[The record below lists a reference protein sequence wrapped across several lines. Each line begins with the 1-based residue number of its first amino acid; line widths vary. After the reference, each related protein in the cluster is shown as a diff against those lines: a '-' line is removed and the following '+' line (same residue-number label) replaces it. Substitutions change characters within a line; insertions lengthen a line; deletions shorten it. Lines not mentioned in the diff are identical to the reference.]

1 MNPPGKNKS
10 FEITWPL
17 FGDKPPFPA
26 DPGQSMRSFAL
37 PDSELKAFAELEDLP
52 ESSEQSEREARKL
65 RDSLPPQ
72 APEWMRAARALA
84 DWLEARIAEGTAE
97 PVQQAAI
104 ARTWAA
110 FSLAG
115 ITEPQVLRV
124 THVVDRAY
132 QAIRESPRAATDL
145 QTAITACASVLHQT
159 LPSAVRA
166 RMPLERAVHVVRR
179 LKGEADAWAAIVEGT
194 SELLGW
200 KDYAR
205 VHAASVIRA
214 LIERERGLHK

>member
-1 MNPPGKNKS
+1 MSPPTKNRS

-17 FGDKPPFPA
+17 FGDKAPFPA
-26 DPGQSMRSFAL
+26 DPAQTMAPFAL
-37 PDSELKAFAELEDLP
+37 PDSELKAFAEQEDLP
-52 ESSEQSEREARKL
+52 ESSEQAESEARKL
-65 RDSLPPQ
+65 RESLPPL

-84 DWLEARIAEGTAE
+84 DWLELRIVAGKAT
-97 PVQQAAI
+97 PVDQVAI

-110 FSLAG
+110 FSLG
-115 ITEPQVLRV
+115 GVTGPQVVRV
-124 THVVDRAY
+124 AHVVDRAY
-132 QAIRESPRAATDL
+132 QAIRESPRATGDL
-145 QTAITACASVLHQT
+145 QAAILACASVLHKT

-166 RMPLERAVHVVRR
+166 RMPLERAVYVVRK

-214 LIERERGLHK
+214 LIEGERNT

>member
-1 MNPPGKNKS
+1 MNPRGKNKS

-17 FGDKPPFPA
+17 FGDKSPFPA
-26 DPGQSMRSFAL
+26 DPGQSMRPFAL
-37 PDSELKAFAELEDLP
+37 TDEDLKAFAELEDLP

-65 RDSLPPQ
+65 RESLPPQ

-84 DWLEARIAEGTAE
+84 DWLEARIAEGKAE

-115 ITEPQVLRV
+115 VTEPQVLRV
-124 THVVDRAY
+124 AHVVDRAY
-132 QAIRESPRAATDL
+132 QAIRESPRSPAELQAAI
-145 QTAITACASVLHQT
+145 AACSSVLHQT
-159 LPSAVRA
+159 LPRGVRA
-166 RMPLERAVHVVRR
+166 RMPLERATQVVRK
-179 LKGEADAWAAIVEGT
+179 LKDEADAWAAIVEGT

-214 LIERERGLHK
+214 LIERERGLHR